1 MAIDFPRVFLLPT
14 HLQPKELHE
23 LEDQIPSLTY
33 DINEAE
39 IILGK
44 ITRRERVLFELRR
57 FKLETEPVESQSQD
71 DAAVEPSDSPNS
83 KRRRL
88 SSDTYQATGSA
99 KDIGD
104 GHDGRDQKVKVLRLE
119 WLINSLEQGEVLPVD
134 DYLLYEGRK
143 IPPKTTTNIDASPIS
158 SSPASGKNIIK
169 RAIGDQS
176 GRPPSTNTSPK
187 ARHPRTQVNASSMLQ
202 HPKLSHQTT
211 SEHDIPL
218 PLIPEFLKTTYSC
231 QRPTPLNPPNAEFI
245 EALKDIRTIRLL
257 HGDQVGVR
265 AYSTAIATMSAYP
278 YVLQTAE
285 GGQRYLWLV
294 VFY

>member
-1 MAIDFPRVFLLPT
+1 MAINFPRLFILPT

-57 FKLETEPVESQSQD
+57 FKLETEPVQ
-71 DAAVEPSDSPNS
+71 AAVELSDSPSS
-83 KRRRL
+83 KRRRI
-88 SSDTYQATGSA
+88 SSDTYEATGSVEN
-99 KDIGD
+99 IGD
-104 GHDGRDQKVKVLRLE
+104 SHDGPDQKVKVLRLA
-119 WLINSLEQGEVLPVD
+119 WLTNSLEQGEVLPVD
-134 DYLLYEGRK
+134 EYLLYEGRR
-143 IPPKTTTNIDASPIS
+143 ISPKTTTNTEASAIS
-158 SSPASGKNIIK
+158 SSPASGKDIIK
-169 RAIGDQS
+169 RAIGDQP
-176 GRPPSTNTSPK
+176 GQPSLTNTSPK
-187 ARHPRTQVNASSMLQ
+187 ARHPRTQVNASSILQ

-218 PLIPEFLKTTYSC
+218 PLMPEFLKTTYSC
-231 QRPTPLNPPNAEFI
+231 QRPTPVNPPNAEFI

-285 GGQRYLWLV
+285 GGQCCPWLV